1 MVEGDALGFSGL
13 ALELA
18 ASGAGAGVVDS
29 ELLGASDFCAP
40 CADVWEA
47 PGRRWVVKAF
57 IALVYN
63 TSQWEFIW

>member
-29 ELLGASDFCAP
+29 ELLGASDF
-40 CADVWEA
+40 
-47 PGRRWVVKAF
+47 
-57 IALVYN
+57 
-63 TSQWEFIW
+63 